1 MVTKYD
7 RDGLHIME
15 NYESSIIVYLVWFSI
30 FRDVGMY
37 FLTII
42 FFASHVGMRFST
54 KLFNTRTLSMAN
66 MLGHLSIR
74 RSVLLV
80 GMSKR
85 LLSRSLNLPWRRPRL
100 RDKLLRNYVV
110 RLMKRR
116 IWKSPNSM
124 RLYMPK
130 YVLRLLLKIKK
141 DEHDSVFWGSGQ

>member
-1 MVTKYD
+1 
-7 RDGLHIME
+7 
-15 NYESSIIVYLVWFSI
+15 
-30 FRDVGMY
+30 MY

-85 LLSRSLNLPWRRPRL
+85 LLSRSLNLP
-100 RDKLLRNYVV
+100 
-110 RLMKRR
+110 
-116 IWKSPNSM
+116 
-124 RLYMPK
+124 
-130 YVLRLLLKIKK
+130 
-141 DEHDSVFWGSGQ
+141 